1 MEVLHNGSNGSSAC
15 RNNVLAIG
23 NFDGIHRGHQG
34 VLEAARSVADKKG
47 VQVAAMVFEPH
58 PRAFFQPDR
67 NLFRLT
73 PLPLKTQL
81 MEALGFDAL
90 VVMTFDAVLAAL
102 TAEEFIRNI
111 IVSDLGVS
119 HVVVGYDF
127 QFGKGR
133 SGNADILREFGEKLG
148 FGVTIVD
155 AVTPD
160 TPAEAY
166 SSTAIR
172 ECLRAGEP
180 FKAAEGL
187 GYWWTV
193 AGTVVPGDQLGR
205 TIGYPTANM
214 TVDPTCELSHGIYT
228 VRARLAKDPQSCVWN
243 GVASYGRRPTFDKDN
258 VVLEVFIF
266 DFDDDI
272 YGEELYV
279 EFLDFIR
286 PELKFSG
293 VEELKAHIADD
304 CVTAR
309 KFHERLESEGDPMTR
324 FVLGRRFEG

>member
-1 MEVLHNGSNGSSAC
+1 M
-15 RNNVLAIG
+15 LAIG

-34 VLEAARSVADKKG
+34 VLEVARNIASDNGVA
-47 VQVAAMVFEPH
+47 VAAMVFEPH
-58 PRAFFQPDR
+58 PRAFFQPGR

-73 PLPLKTQL
+73 PLPLKTHL
-81 MEALGFDAL
+81 MDSLGFDNL
-90 VVMTFDAVLAAL
+90 VVMTFDSALAAL
-102 TAEEFIRNI
+102 TAEDFIRQI

-133 SGNADILREFGEKLG
+133 SGNADTLRDFGEKLG

-155 AVTPD
+155 AVSPD
-160 TPAEAY
+160 TPEEAY

-172 ECLRAGEP
+172 NCLRAGDP
-180 FKAAEGL
+180 GAAAERL

-193 AGTVVPGDQLGR
+193 AGTVIPGDQLGR
-205 TIGYPTANM
+205 TLGYPTANM
-214 TVDPTCELSHGIYT
+214 SVDPTCELSHGIYV
-228 VRARLAKDPQSCVWN
+228 VRIRLAKDPRNSVWN

-266 DFDDDI
+266 DFDADI

-279 EFLDFIR
+279 ELLDFIR
-286 PELKFSG
+286 PEAKFSG
-293 VEELKAHIADD
+293 IEELKTHIAED
-304 CVTAR
+304 CVKAR

-324 FVLGRRFEG
+324 FVLGRRFAG